1 MDCVLLTRRK
11 KVSREALE
19 NTIMTVSSK
28 ATYSGAG
35 MSIGGWFVSSEF
47 AVLAGLIIGVAGFFL
62 NWYYR
67 HKRDKREQLEHF
79 ARMKTLK

>member
-1 MDCVLLTRRK
+1 M
-11 KVSREALE
+11 SREAVE
-19 NTIMTVSSK
+19 NTIMAVSSK

-35 MSIGGWFVSSEF
+35 MSIGGWFLSSEF
-47 AVLAGLIIGVAGFFL
+47 AVLTGLLIGLAGLLL

-67 HKRDKREQLEHF
+67 HKRDRRETLEHY

>member
-1 MDCVLLTRRK
+1 M
-11 KVSREALE
+11 SRETIE

-35 MSIGGWFVSSEF
+35 MSVGGWFLSSEF
-47 AVLAGLIIGVAGFFL
+47 AVLTGLLIGFAGFLL

-67 HKRDKREQLEHF
+67 HKRDRREQLEHDE
-79 ARMKTLK
+79 RMKNLK